1 MKTLSNQ
8 LSKVIIVSLM
18 ALLISCGDDDDGG
31 GPTPTGDSKQYT
43 LNAVAEPSIS
53 GTATF
58 AELSDGSTSITLQ
71 LVNTPAGG
79 SHPAHIHA
87 NTAAEGGGIDISL
100 EPVDGNTGSS
110 ITIVSTT
117 DAGDL
122 LSYEDLLD
130 YDGYINVHLSESDLA
145 TLVAQGD
152 IGQNELTGSNEEYE
166 LGAVSDPEISGT
178 ATFYERRNEET
189 LVVIELE
196 NTPSNGDHPSHIH
209 LNTAAEGG
217 GIAISLTNVNGST
230 GISKTNVTA
239 LDDATSIN
247 YEALIDFDGYINVH
261 LSESDLATL
270 VAQGDI
276 GQNKLTGNSEEYEL
290 GSVSDPEISGIATFY
305 ERRNEETL
313 VVIEL
318 ENTPSNGDHPSHIHL
333 NTAVEG
339 GGIAISLT
347 NVNGSTGIS
356 KTNVTALDDATS
368 INYEALIDFDGYI
381 NVHLSETE
389 LATLVAQGDI
399 GQNALTGVSETYVLE
414 ERDVAGVSGSAIFYE
429 RKNGETLVV
438 ISLSGGTIDG
448 DHPTHIHEGSAT
460 NNGPIAIDLTSVD
473 SDGKSKTNVTQLN
486 AGAAISYDELVDF
499 TGYINVHLSADNLA
513 SLVAQGNIG
522 ASAN

>member
-1 MKTLSNQ
+1 METLSNQ
-8 LSKVIIVSLM
+8 LSKAIFVSLM

-58 AELSDGSTSITLQ
+58 VELSDGSTSITLQ

-100 EPVDGNTGSS
+100 EPIDGNTGSS
-110 ITIVSTT
+110 VTIVSAT
-117 DAGDL
+117 DAGDA

-152 IGQNELTGSNEEYE
+152 IGQNELTGSSEEYE
-166 LGAVSDPEISGT
+166 LASVSDPEISGT
-178 ATFYERRNEET
+178 
-189 LVVIELE
+189 
-196 NTPSNGDHPSHIH
+196 
-209 LNTAAEGG
+209 
-217 GIAISLTNVNGST
+217 
-230 GISKTNVTA
+230 
-239 LDDATSIN
+239 
-247 YEALIDFDGYINVH
+247 
-261 LSESDLATL
+261 
-270 VAQGDI
+270 
-276 GQNKLTGNSEEYEL
+276 
-290 GSVSDPEISGIATFY
+290 ATFY

-368 INYEALIDFDGYI
+368 INYEALVDFDGYI
-381 NVHLSETE
+381 NVHLSESD

-399 GQNALTGVSETYVLE
+399 GQNALTGVSETYALE
-414 ERDVAGVSGSAIFYE
+414 ERDVAGVSGSATFYE
-429 RKNGETLVV
+429 RKNSETLVV
-438 ISLSGGTIDG
+438 ISLNGGTIDG

-473 SDGKSKTNVTQLN
+473 SDGKSKTNITQLN
-486 AGAAISYDELVDF
+486 AGTAISYDELVDF
-499 TGYINVHLSADNLA
+499 AGYINVHLSADNLA